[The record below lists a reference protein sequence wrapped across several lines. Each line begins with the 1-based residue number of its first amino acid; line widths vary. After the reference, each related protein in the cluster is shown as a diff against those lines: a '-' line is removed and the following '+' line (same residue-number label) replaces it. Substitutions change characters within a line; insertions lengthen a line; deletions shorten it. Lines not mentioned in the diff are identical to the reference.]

1 VSVQD
6 LYTVCA
12 KDTIGIEIV
21 LDAPSRFSVCTKH
34 IVGLEIILHKLDG
47 PSSLRGSTGSSFQS
61 LCR

>member
-6 LYTVCA
+6 LYMVCA

-21 LDAPSRFSVCTKH
+21 LDAPDRCSVYTKCT
-34 IVGLEIILHKLDG
+34 VGLEIILHKLDG
-47 PSSLRGSTGSSFQS
+47 PSSLRGSTESSFQS